1 MANCTDGDVRLVGGS
16 TVYEGRVE
24 VCFNKA
30 WGTICGRYYG
40 WSSDDIRVVCRQLG
54 HVGLGSSSYSQFEP
68 GVGPIFMSYVG
79 CSGSENNLFECSY
92 SQPFHYSYCS
102 HSVDAGLTCE
112 APCQNGTVRIVSE
125 SGSYFRR
132 YGRVEVCVAN
142 EWGTICDDYWND
154 MAATVVC
161 KMLGYS
167 PYGAKALTNTFTEG
181 SLHVHFTHLNCSGSE
196 KSIFQCAYNEL
207 AGYSCSNYD
216 DASVICQLN
225 DVQHSNCTTG
235 DIRLTGGSN
244 EYEGRVEY
252 CTNGVWG
259 SVCDNSWDN
268 REASAVCRQLGYKGS
283 SYKANSYFGVGT
295 NPLLIY
301 YTYCSSSATNLRDC
315 SFRWLPSYS
324 SSCNNYHEAGVIC
337 ESNSCTNGQVRLH
350 DGDSERRGNLQIC
363 YNSTWQAVCG
373 QGNSR
378 VDNNLASVVCSAL
391 GYSRYDTIKA
401 PVNCTDGSIRLYG
414 GSSTMEGILHVC
426 ANGAWGTVCSG
437 YWYDRD
443 NAVACRQ
450 LGFLSYGYETHSS
463 VNDFPAIFSYFSCQG
478 TENSLYNCSY
488 TGLRYASCTN
498 RQVIKVTCEEQC
510 KENAVR
516 LNGGSNYYGRVQVC
530 TGGEWRTICTDYWD
544 NKDASVVCRQLG
556 YSPYGAL
563 VGEYWWYGS
572 SLYTNV
578 LRGVNC
584 VGNETSLQDCP
595 RDSSASCGSS
605 YYHATVIC
613 PVHGTVSYSNCTDG
627 EVRLFGGSTEYE
639 GTVEICRNSAWGT
652 ISYYSISDF
661 TAQTICNQLG
671 YTAPGATSVR
681 YSYFG
686 EGSGPILMGYLYCS
700 SVTTSLS
707 NCYNQTYS
715 ITYYSHYYDIGV
727 RCESSC
733 TNGDI
738 RLIGSSNPLVGRV
751 EVCFDTTWG
760 TICDN
765 NWDNNDATVV
775 CRQLGFSDQGAIAG
789 QNSYTEGLKFFHI
802 TNLNCQGTE
811 ESVFNCSYSNVQSV
825 SCNQYDDAY
834 VTCTAPSTGDNCTT
848 LGDIRLVGDNATT
861 SVSYNCSDGDVR
873 LIGGIND
880 AEGRVEMCYN
890 NFWGQVCHNSWSTSD
905 ANVVCK
911 QLGYQ
916 STGSTAY
923 QYSYFGNGPDSHII
937 SNLYCGGSESS
948 LLSCSRSSDS
958 FISAA
963 QYCGD
968 GSVAGAVCLGTAECE
983 HGAVRLV
990 NTYTDA
996 TNVGRVELCIENTWT
1011 TLCDQSWDLKD
1022 AQVICRQLGFSIY
1035 GALPE
1040 HNCYTEY
1047 QLSFGIT
1054 DLNCTGSED
1063 QFLNCSYSNAA
1074 LHNCQSHN
1082 DASVV
1087 CQRTAYQANCTNG
1100 QVRLVDGSTEDDG
1113 RVEICINQ
1121 AWGSICSSS
1130 WSVQD
1135 AFVACKQLGYIGG
1148 EIKSISSGAGPILMS
1163 YLYCNGDEASL
1174 LDCNHQSCYVSG
1186 CTSPDAGVICERPC
1200 NNGSI
1205 RIDTDPYYS
1214 YTHLGAV
1221 EVCRNNTWNTI
1232 CSNHWTKTE
1241 ASVACSQLG
1250 YSPYGAFAST
1260 YQSTQSFWPL
1270 GLYNVYCNGNE
1281 TSIWDCSYSVTNTV
1295 GSSCTQS
1302 TQATLKC
1309 QSITTQYVNCTDG
1322 DVRLVGGQTENQ
1334 GSVQICYNNAWTYLC
1349 SGWYWGTT
1357 EANILCR
1364 QLGYNSYGSVAYG
1377 YNYFNAPEDS
1387 SFVYGFLNCY
1397 GSETKILDCYMN
1409 SYYLRYCY
1417 SYYIAGVTCQDTDEC
1432 QQGISGCSQV
1442 CTNTIGSYKC
1452 SCNAGYQLSNDSHTC
1467 IDINEC
1473 TEGLSSCNQN
1483 CVNTNGSYTCSCTAG
1498 YTLSSDGYT
1507 CTDFNECSIDNGQ
1520 CSSICSNTVGS
1531 YICSCDSGY
1540 ALEDDGHNCTDINE
1554 CLTNNG
1560 GCSYTCT
1567 NTPGSYT
1574 CDCSTGYNF
1583 DPIELNCTDIDECST
1598 DNGGCEQLCTNTNGS
1613 FYCTCNS
1620 GFQLTNGVFCSDIN
1634 ECSQGISGCGQ
1645 KCINTIGSYE
1655 CDCITGYYLSSNNQT
1670 CLDIDECLGVNGCNQ
1685 ICVNTAGNY
1694 YCDCQSG
1701 YVLNNSLTC
1710 IDINECNNSSGGCA
1724 QICQNTAGSYD
1735 CSCWDGY
1742 SLNADKYNCS
1752 DINEC
1757 SLNNGG
1763 CEQVC
1768 TNSVGN
1774 YSCSCNSGYTLL
1786 NGQFC
1791 SDINECSVNN
1801 GGCQQTCHNTAGS
1814 YYCLCGTGF
1823 NLDAQSNCTD
1833 INECSTN
1840 NGGCEQQCINTFGS
1854 YYCACNN
1861 SYMLNPDNHMC
1872 DDFNEC
1878 IYGTHGCNQNCTN
1891 TNGSYLCYCMTGYH
1905 LMDNQRTCTD
1915 TNECLLSNGGCSQL
1929 CTNIIGSYQC
1939 NCRNGYQLNIN
1950 GIDCDDIN
1958 ECTNGTHLCE
1968 HNCYN
1973 TNGSYVCDCEPGYQL
1988 SNGLTCSDINECD
2001 TNNGGCAQVCVNQ
2014 VGSYYCQCNNGYTL
2028 DDDAHGCSDHDECV
2042 TGIDACEQIC
2052 HNSNSS
2058 YSCSCLSGY
2067 RLANN
2072 SKTCDDINE
2081 CSEGISSCNQICIN
2095 TVGGYNCDCYSGF
2108 ALSSDNHTCQ
2118 DINECA
2124 LNNGGC
2130 FDSCAN
2136 VIGSYQCSCNAG
2148 YSLDAD
2154 KHNCT

>member
-1 MANCTDGDVRLVGGS
+1 TSGS
-16 TVYEGRVE
+16 TYGAVE
-24 VCFNKA
+24 VCLNNG
-30 WGTICGRYYG
+30 WGSICRDF
-40 WSSDDIRVVCRQLG
+40 WNNEDASVICRQ
-54 HVGLGSSSYSQFEP
+54 
-68 GVGPIFMSYVG
+68 
-79 CSGSENNLFECSY
+79 
-92 SQPFHYSYCS
+92 
-102 HSVDAGLTCE
+102 
-112 APCQNGTVRIVSE
+112 
-125 SGSYFRR
+125 
-132 YGRVEVCVAN
+132 
-142 EWGTICDDYWND
+142 
-154 MAATVVC
+154 
-161 KMLGYS
+161 LGYS
-167 PYGAKALTNTFTEG
+167 PYGAIGPSATYYSSSTISHKMIDVNCTGAETNII
-181 SLHVHFTHLNCSGSE
+181 NCP
-196 KSIFQCAYNEL
+196 YN
-207 AGYSCSNYD
+207 GYSSYPCSLSR
-216 DASVICQLN
+216 DANVFCSKFNSNTCVIIMNLTA
-225 DVQHSNCTTG
+225 VGVSSSSCTTG
-235 DIRLTGGSN
+235 DVRLLGGSTDN
-244 EYEGRVEY
+244 DGRVEV
-252 CTNGVWG
+252 CVNNAWS
-259 SVCDNSWDN
+259 SVCTSSGWN
-268 REASAVCRQLGYKGS
+268 RQAAQ
-283 SYKANSYFGVGT
+283 
-295 NPLLIY
+295 
-301 YTYCSSSATNLRDC
+301 
-315 SFRWLPSYS
+315 
-324 SSCNNYHEAGVIC
+324 VIC
-337 ESNSCTNGQVRLH
+337 NQV
-350 DGDSERRGNLQIC
+350 GDNF
-363 YNSTWQAVCG
+363 
-373 QGNSR
+373 
-378 VDNNLASVVCSAL
+378 
-391 GYSRYDTIKA
+391 DTIKA

-414 GSSTMEGILHVC
+414 GSSATEGILHVC

-437 YWYDRD
+437 YWDNQD

-450 LGFLSYGYETHSS
+450 LGFLPY
-463 VNDFPAIFSYFSCQG
+463 
-478 TENSLYNCSY
+478 
-488 TGLRYASCTN
+488 
-498 RQVIKVTCEEQC
+498 EQC

-516 LNGGSNYYGRVQVC
+516 LDGGSNYYGRVQFC
-530 TGGEWRTICTDYWD
+530 TGGEWRTICTNYWD

-556 YSPYGAL
+556 YSPY
-563 VGEYWWYGS
+563 
-572 SLYTNV
+572 
-578 LRGVNC
+578 
-584 VGNETSLQDCP
+584 
-595 RDSSASCGSS
+595 
-605 YYHATVIC
+605 
-613 PVHGTVSYSNCTDG
+613 VHGTVSYSNCTDG

-671 YTAPGATSVR
+671 YTAPGATGVR

-686 EGSGPILMGYLYCS
+686 EGSGPILMGYVYCS

-707 NCYNQTYS
+707 NCYNLTYY

-751 EVCFDTTWG
+751 EVCFDETWVASSVNYTNCTTGQVRLSGSMEGRVELCHDNVWYGVCGDNYYYISSVVCGNIGYQQGFIMYLHYIDKAFFIETGYRSNFPELQELPLYPYDFSCSGTERSLLECSRYLASCYSSTRYYRGDYTGVTCQDTCQNGTVRLHGSGYSTMGRVEICMNGEWG
-760 TICDN
+760 TICRSSFD
-765 NWDNNDATVV
+765 DNDARVI
-775 CRQLGFSDQGAIAG
+775 CSQLG
-789 QNSYTEGLKFFHI
+789 
-802 TNLNCQGTE
+802 
-811 ESVFNCSYSNVQSV
+811 YSP
-825 SCNQYDDAY
+825 Y
-834 VTCTAPSTGDNCTT
+834 
-848 LGDIRLVGDNATT
+848 DNATT
-861 SVSYNCSDGDVR
+861 SVSHNCSDGDVR

-923 QYSYFGNGPDSHII
+923 RSSYFGNGPDSHII
-937 SNLYCGGSESS
+937 SNLYCSGSESS
-948 LLSCSRSSDS
+948 LLSCSRSSSS
-958 FISAA
+958 FITAA

-968 GSVAGAVCLGTAECE
+968 GSVAGAVC
-983 HGAVRLV
+983 
-990 NTYTDA
+990 
-996 TNVGRVELCIENTWT
+996 
-1011 TLCDQSWDLKD
+1011 
-1022 AQVICRQLGFSIY
+1022 F

-1040 HNCYTEY
+1040 HNCYTES

-1054 DLNCTGSED
+1054 DLNCTGDED
-1063 QFLNCSYSNAA
+1063 HLLNCSYSNAA
-1074 LHNCQSHN
+1074 LHNCQSHS

-1121 AWGSICSSS
+1121 AWGSICSSG
-1130 WSVQD
+1130 WSIQD

-1163 YLYCNGDEASL
+1163 HLYCNGDEGSL
-1174 LDCNHQSCYVSG
+1174 LDCNHQSCYVSA
-1186 CTSPDAGVICERPC
+1186 CTSPDAGVTCESIFHYNLILRPC

-1214 YTHLGAV
+1214 YTRLGAV

-1232 CSNHWTKTE
+1232 CNNHWTKKE

-1250 YSPYGAFAST
+1250 YSPYA
-1260 YQSTQSFWPL
+1260 
-1270 GLYNVYCNGNE
+1270 
-1281 TSIWDCSYSVTNTV
+1281 
-1295 GSSCTQS
+1295 
-1302 TQATLKC
+1302 
-1309 QSITTQYVNCTDG
+1309 ITTQYVNCTDG

-1357 EANILCR
+1357 EANVVCG
-1364 QLGYNSYGSVAYG
+1364 QLGFNSY
-1377 YNYFNAPEDS
+1377 
-1387 SFVYGFLNCY
+1387 
-1397 GSETKILDCYMN
+1397 
-1409 SYYLRYCY
+1409 
-1417 SYYIAGVTCQDTDEC
+1417 DTDEC

-1452 SCNAGYQLSNDSHTC
+1452 SCNAGYRLSNDSHTC

-1473 TEGLSSCNQN
+1473 AEGLSSCNQN

-1498 YTLSSDGYT
+1498 YTLNSDGYT
-1507 CTDFNECSIDNGQ
+1507 CTDLNECSIDNGQ

-1531 YICSCDSGY
+1531 YICSCNSGY
-1540 ALEDDGHNCTDINE
+1540 TLEDDGHNCTDINE
-1554 CLTNNG
+1554 CFTNNG
-1560 GCSYTCT
+1560 GCNYTCT

-1583 DPIELNCTDIDECST
+1583 DPIDLNCTDIDECNT
-1598 DNGGCEQLCTNTNGS
+1598 DNGGCEQLCTNTIGS

-1634 ECSQGISGCGQ
+1634 ECSEGISGCGQ
-1645 KCINTIGSYE
+1645 QCINTIGSYE

-1685 ICVNTAGNY
+1685 ICVNTAGSY

-1701 YVLNNSLTC
+1701 YTLNNSLTC
-1710 IDINECNNSSGGCA
+1710 IDINECSLNNGGCEQVCTNSIGNYSCSCNSGYTLLNGQFCSDINECSQGISGCGQKCINTIGSYECDCITGYYLSSNNLTCLDINECNNSSGGCA
-1724 QICQNTAGSYD
+1724 QICQNTVGSYD

-1768 TNSVGN
+1768 TNSIGN

-1791 SDINECSVNN
+1791 SDINECNVNN

-1823 NLDAQSNCTD
+1823 NLDAQNNCTD
-1833 INECSTN
+1833 INECNAN

-1861 SYMLNPDNHMC
+1861 SYMLNADNHRC
-1872 DDFNEC
+1872 D
-1878 IYGTHGCNQNCTN
+1878 
-1891 TNGSYLCYCMTGYH
+1891 
-1905 LMDNQRTCTD
+1905 
-1915 TNECLLSNGGCSQL
+1915 
-1929 CTNIIGSYQC
+1929 
-1939 NCRNGYQLNIN
+1939 
-1950 GIDCDDIN
+1950 
-1958 ECTNGTHLCE
+1958 
-1968 HNCYN
+1968 
-1973 TNGSYVCDCEPGYQL
+1973 GYQL

-2042 TGIDACEQIC
+2042 TGVDACEQIC

-2081 CSEGISSCNQICIN
+2081 CGTFNGGCSQSCTNVIGSYTCSCQSGFVLNNDNHNCTDVNECLINNGGCHHSCVNTIGSYSCQCNQGFTSTDNGTNCVDINECELGIASCSDGCSN
-2095 TVGGYNCDCYSGF
+2095 TVGSYNCFCPIGYELANDNYTCIDINECDQNNGNCNQNCVNEVGSYHCECNSGYQLDQAGYSC
-2108 ALSSDNHTCQ
+2108 N

-2124 LNNGGC
+2124 ANTDGCVQNCYNLIGSFYCGCNLGYVLDTTNNKTCYDINECLNYNGACSHTCTNTNGSYTCSCNSGFKLENDGHNCTDIDECALGTSGCSGPCINTPGSFQCRCIDGFYLDNKQCHDINECSTGNGGC
-2130 FDSCAN
+2130 EQLCTNTNGSFYCSCGRGYNLTNNAFCTDIDECSTATHN
-2136 VIGSYQCSCNAG
+2136 CSDVQKCVNDIGSFHCDCLSSDKLPPDCRTIIIILIIAMVVIYKKMKTKKNYHIDIDTASVNNPVYTETYMMTG
-2148 YSLDAD
+2148 NKDAEFD
-2154 KHNCT
+2154 EDAYEKMK

>member
-167 PYGAKALTNTFTEG
+167 PYGKTK
-181 SLHVHFTHLNCSGSE
+181 HLPRYEPINNFIGSE

-337 ESNSCTNGQVRLH
+337 E
-350 DGDSERRGNLQIC
+350 
-363 YNSTWQAVCG
+363 Y
-373 QGNSR
+373 
-378 VDNNLASVVCSAL
+378 
-391 GYSRYDTIKA
+391 TIKA

-1250 YSPYGAFAST
+1250 YSPYA
-1260 YQSTQSFWPL
+1260 
-1270 GLYNVYCNGNE
+1270 
-1281 TSIWDCSYSVTNTV
+1281 
-1295 GSSCTQS
+1295 
-1302 TQATLKC
+1302 
-1309 QSITTQYVNCTDG
+1309 ITTQYVNCTDG

-1467 IDINEC
+1467 I
-1473 TEGLSSCNQN
+1473 
-1483 CVNTNGSYTCSCTAG
+1483 
-1498 YTLSSDGYT
+1498 
-1507 CTDFNECSIDNGQ
+1507 
-1520 CSSICSNTVGS
+1520 
-1531 YICSCDSGY
+1531 
-1540 ALEDDGHNCTDINE
+1540 
-1554 CLTNNG
+1554 
-1560 GCSYTCT
+1560 
-1567 NTPGSYT
+1567 
-1574 CDCSTGYNF
+1574 
-1583 DPIELNCTDIDECST
+1583 DIDECST

-1791 SDINECSVNN
+1791 S
-1801 GGCQQTCHNTAGS
+1801 
-1814 YYCLCGTGF
+1814 
-1823 NLDAQSNCTD
+1823 
-1833 INECSTN
+1833 
-1840 NGGCEQQCINTFGS
+1840 
-1854 YYCACNN
+1854 
-1861 SYMLNPDNHMC
+1861 
-1872 DDFNEC
+1872 DFNEC

-2081 CSEGISSCNQICIN
+2081 C
-2095 TVGGYNCDCYSGF
+2095 
-2108 ALSSDNHTCQ
+2108 
-2118 DINECA
+2118 A

-2154 KHNCT
+2154 KHNCTGDSQASTLSQSMSYILGLIVVIAVLVIIVLIIAMVVIYKKMKTKKNYHIDIDTASVNNPVYTETYMMTGNKDAEFDEDAYEKMK